1 MKCRILESNEC
12 IVTSNYGARILN
24 GKNNNHYGI
33 DVVKE
38 GYQLDY
44 IVAHSDGIVNTLVDN
59 KSNSKG
65 NGSYGNYVII
75 KHKNNYSTLYA
86 HMKKGLLVK
95 SGDSVKQGQRIG
107 FMGDSG
113 DAYGAHLHFEVR
125 KNNKR
130 IDPTKYLDSDFEMN
144 QNINNNLYKIGD
156 VVQIDGVY
164 VSSTSKIK
172 LKPKITEGIITHI
185 IEGVNNPYLLDNG
198 YIGWINDDCI
208 VKEKSKY
215 LSNKKYKG
223 NSIVDA
229 LKQININSSY
239 ANRKEIAEKNGIVD
253 YKGTRKQNILMLNL
267 LKSGIL
273 KY

>member
-44 IVAHSDGIVNTLVDN
+44 IVAHSDGIVDTLVDN

-113 DAYGAHLHFEVR
+113 DAYGAHLHFEVW
-125 KNNKR
+125 KDGVR
-130 IDPTKYLDSDFEMN
+130 INPENY
-144 QNINNNLYKIGD
+144 INSNLY
-156 VVQIDGVY
+156 
-164 VSSTSKIK
+164 
-172 LKPKITEGIITHI
+172 TEET
-185 IEGVNNPYLLDNG
+185 
-198 YIGWINDDCI
+198 
-208 VKEKSKY
+208 KQ
-215 LSNKKYKG
+215 KYKVG
-223 NSIVDA
+223 DKVT
-229 LKQININSSY
+229 INGVFISS
-239 ANRKEIAEKNGIVD
+239 ESTEKLNPLI
-253 YKGTRKQNILMLNL
+253 KTGTITKRKQWKKSIPKSL
-267 LKSGIL
+267 LR
-273 KY
+273 